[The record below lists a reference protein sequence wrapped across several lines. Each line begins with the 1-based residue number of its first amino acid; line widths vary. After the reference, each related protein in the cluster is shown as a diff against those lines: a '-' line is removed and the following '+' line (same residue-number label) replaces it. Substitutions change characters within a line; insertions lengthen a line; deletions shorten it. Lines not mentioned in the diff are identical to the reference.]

1 MPQASRSK
9 ASRSKANR
17 HNAAVTILR
26 RHWPTCLGLL
36 LVAVLLAT
44 HLFASHN
51 PAQSGMLNR
60 LDALLYDWRFQLL
73 PPQRSAQLPIV
84 IVDLDEAT
92 QRREG
97 RWPWDRAKVADLVL
111 ALQQH
116 GAGLIGFDVVFSEP
130 GVNPAQA
137 VLAAPDLSANTRQ
150 ALQQLIPD
158 FDGDRSLA
166 NTLGSN
172 VLLGYFFHADGGK
185 VGALP
190 FPFLELPEADLEK
203 SALISLPD
211 YTSNLH
217 LLTENALSSG
227 FVVAVPDADGIV
239 RRMPLAMRYENGV
252 YASLT
257 LEMARVALG
266 APWIKL
272 DQAQSGNQVVATSLQ
287 IGKHVQ
293 IPVDGRA
300 QMLVPYRGR
309 AGSYLSVSATGV
321 LRGDAPAGQLQALD
335 GALVLVGTSA
345 LGLSDLRTVPLQTGY
360 PGVEVHANVLDTI
373 LQAAVGENTFYRQPD
388 WEPGATLLM
397 LIVSGVLLALLLPRR
412 APVAMLLVSGGWLV
426 LMVGANL
433 LLWRYA
439 HFALPL
445 SMQIIM
451 VLALTGFNIAAGYLK
466 TNRQKRAIQTLFGE
480 YVPPAYVERMV
491 AHPDLVSLEGE
502 QREMT
507 VLFADVL
514 NFTAMSEALS
524 ATELKDLLNRY
535 LTAVTQVLF
544 EHSGTIDKYV
554 GDMVM
559 AFWNA
564 PLDDAKHASHAVGA
578 ALQMQHRMIRLRDTF
593 QQDGLPVFDIGIGLN
608 TGLMNVGDMGSSYRR
623 AYTVMGDAVNLGARL
638 EGVTRFYGSG
648 ILVSDATRQ
657 QASEYLYCPVD
668 RIRVKGKR
676 EPIDIFEPL
685 CLLDQAAPELVQ
697 HMQELQ
703 HALQHYRERRWTE
716 ARKLFMYLSEQDP
729 ARGTLYALYVQRID
743 STDLKSLPLYWDAVY
758 DHENK

>member
-1 MPQASRSK
+1 MPQASVTR
-9 ASRSKANR
+9 ASRN
-17 HNAAVTILR
+17 NAAVNALR
-26 RHWPTCLGLL
+26 RYWPTWLGLL
-36 LVAVLLAT
+36 LVAALLAT
-44 HLFASHN
+44 HLLASHN
-51 PAQSGMLNR
+51 PAHSGALNR

-73 PPQRSAQLPIV
+73 PPQRPARLPIV

-137 VLAAPDLSANTRQ
+137 LLAAPNLQSDTRQ
-150 ALQQLIPD
+150 SLQQLVPS
-158 FDGDRSLA
+158 FDGDSTLA
-166 NTLGSN
+166 ATLNSN

-190 FPFLELPEADLEK
+190 FPFLELPEQDAER

-239 RRMPLAMRYENGV
+239 RRMPLAMRYGNGV

-257 LEMARVALG
+257 LEMARLALG

-272 DQAQSGNQVVATSLQ
+272 AQAESGGRVVATSLQ

-293 IPVDGRA
+293 VPVDGRA

-309 AGSYLSVSATGV
+309 AGSYLSISATGV
-321 LRGDAPAGQLQALD
+321 LRGDAPAEQLQALD

-373 LQAAVGENTFYRQPD
+373 LQAGLGENTFYHQPD

-397 LIVSGVLLALLLPRR
+397 LVLSGVLLALLLPGR
-412 APVAMLLVSGGWLV
+412 APVAMLLMSGGWLV

-445 SMQIIM
+445 SMQVIM
-451 VLALTGFNIAAGYLK
+451 VLVLTGFNIAAGYLK

-480 YVPPAYVERMV
+480 YVPAAYVERMV
-491 AHPDLVSLEGE
+491 AQPDLVSLEGE

-535 LTAVTQVLF
+535 LTAVTQVIF

-564 PLDDAKHASHAVGA
+564 PLDDARHASHAVGA
-578 ALQMQHRMIRLRDTF
+578 ALQMQHGMTNLRTAF
-593 QQDGLPVFDIGIGLN
+593 EQDGLPAFDIGIGLN

-638 EGVTRFYGSG
+638 EGVTRFYGVG

-657 QASEYLYCPVD
+657 QASEFLYCPVD

-676 EPIDIFEPL
+676 EAIDIYEPL
-685 CLLDQAAPELVQ
+685 CRRDQAPPELVG
-697 HMQELQ
+697 HMQAFQ
-703 HALQHYRERRWTE
+703 QALEHYRERRWVE
-716 ARKLFMYLSEQDP
+716 AHELLTQLSQQDA
-729 ARGTLYALYVQRID
+729 ARRPLYALYLQRMA
-743 STDLKSLPLYWDAVY
+743 STDPKSLPLYWDAVY

>member
-1 MPQASRSK
+1 MSQASLIR
-9 ASRSKANR
+9 ASRN
-17 HNAAVTILR
+17 NAVVNALR
-26 RHWPTCLGLL
+26 RYWPGWLGLL
-36 LVAVLLAT
+36 LVAALLAT
-44 HLFASHN
+44 HLLASHN
-51 PAQSGMLNR
+51 PAHSGALNR

-73 PPQRSAQLPIV
+73 PPQRPARLPIV

-130 GVNPAQA
+130 GVNPAQ
-137 VLAAPDLSANTRQ
+137 VLLAAPDLHSNTRQ
-150 ALQQLIPD
+150 ALRQLLPD
-158 FDGDRSLA
+158 FDGDSTLA
-166 NTLGSN
+166 ATLGSN

-190 FPFLELPEADLEK
+190 FPFLELPEQDIAR

-239 RRMPLAMRYENGV
+239 RRMPLAMRYNNGV

-266 APWIKL
+266 APWIRL
-272 DQAQSGNQVVATSLQ
+272 AQAENGGQVVATSLQ

-293 IPVDGRA
+293 VPVDGRA

-309 AGSYLSVSATGV
+309 AGSYPSISATGI
-321 LRGDAPAGQLQALD
+321 LRGDAPAEQLQALD

-373 LQAAVGENTFYRQPD
+373 LQAALGENTFYQQPD

-397 LIVSGVLLALLLPRR
+397 LVLSGVLLALLLPGRS
-412 APVAMLLVSGGWLV
+412 PVLMLLMSGGWLV
-426 LMVGANL
+426 LIVGANL
-433 LLWRYA
+433 MLWRYA

-445 SMQIIM
+445 SMQVLM

-480 YVPPAYVERMV
+480 YVPAAYVERMV

-535 LTAVTQVLF
+535 LTAVTQVIF

-564 PLDDAKHASHAVGA
+564 PLDDASHANHAVGA
-578 ALQMQHRMIRLRDTF
+578 ALQMQQRMTSLRAAF

-657 QASEYLYCPVD
+657 QASEFLYCPVD

-676 EPIDIFEPL
+676 EAIDIYEPL
-685 CLLDQAAPELVQ
+685 CRQDQAPPELIQ
-697 HMQELQ
+697 HMHVFQQ
-703 HALQHYRERRWTE
+703 ALEHYRERRWVDARELLTQLLQQDE
-716 ARKLFMYLSEQDP
+716 ARR
-729 ARGTLYALYVQRID
+729 ALYALYLQRMA
-743 STDLKSLPLYWDAVY
+743 STDPASLPLYWDAVY